1 MNSGGDYDP
10 ESTLKS
16 LAFMLGWS
24 NVPPREV
31 LERSLNEL
39 RNKLTR
45 EKQQE
50 SERALAAIVESQKFQ
65 MERNQAR
72 EERDEIR
79 GELKGWMKTYPPSI
93 CSAHRQV
100 NLECALCNPVL
111 RQRDALVG
119 VVQARRIHCC
129 GTRDNLCKDCL
140 REQKALSE
148 VGR

>member
-45 EKQQE
+45 KKQQE

-79 GELKGWMKTYPPSI
+79 AELKGWMTTYPPSL

-100 NLECALCNPVL
+100 NLNCRMCNPAI
-111 RQRDALVG
+111 RQRDALVRL
-119 VVQARRIHCC
+119 VQTRLIHCC
-129 GTRDNLCKDCL
+129 NSGEPCEDCL
-140 REQKALSE
+140 REQKALLE
-148 VGR
+148 LGP

>member
-1 MNSGGDYDP
+1 MSYEDYDP
-10 ESTLKS
+10 VSTLKS

-39 RNKLTR
+39 RNNLKR
-45 EKQQE
+45 ETQQE
-50 SERALAAIVESQKFQ
+50 SARALAAIVESQKFQ

-79 GELKGWMKTYPPSI
+79 AELKDWMKTYPPSI

-100 NLECALCNPVL
+100 NLDCRLCNPAI

-119 VVQARRIHCC
+119 LVQTRRIHCC
-129 GTRDNLCKDCL
+129 GSKENRCEDCL
-140 REQKALSE
+140 REQKALME
-148 VGR
+148 IAR